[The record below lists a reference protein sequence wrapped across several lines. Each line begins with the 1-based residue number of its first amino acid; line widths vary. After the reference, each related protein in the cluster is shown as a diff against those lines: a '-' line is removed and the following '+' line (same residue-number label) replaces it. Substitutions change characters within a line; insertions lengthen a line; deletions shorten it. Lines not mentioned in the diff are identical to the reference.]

1 MNRLGE
7 NFSLDGRAISRKF
20 EHLSAL
26 LKHYDAEFYR
36 YLYDNGAHELL
47 FCYRWILL
55 DLKRE
60 FPFEEALEMLEVLW
74 ASIPPTNSA
83 YQNLFDDGH
92 LYKAD
97 SLVHMNTC
105 TATKPEEA
113 EERRKG
119 LSASKFSKPANQR
132 IRSIKFLPNVLSSDS
147 QVLDSPTTSESDCEF
162 ADCLARE
169 NAIAATN
176 TFTPPM
182 PWDSPDLSKRQK
194 RFNFEHPSIGSSKC
208 DQFDTI
214 SSECYETAI
223 LNREGNEENEA
234 IFSDYHQ
241 SNRNGSFSKSQGG
254 DDMSTCST
262 FDSGIQRSNT
272 LSSMIQGTFLGKPPP
287 PCVTVNA
294 FEITFGPFSVSD
306 DSLQSININRIELT
320 DGEQG
325 KANEQATRRR
335 QRFHCLNG
343 LRNAHCNGDDLSDD
357 EDCLEY
363 EGNLVA
369 SYLDDPGYLTEFDCQ
384 ASQLTGSVHSD
395 STVLLSGE
403 RRRSKPTMKAL
414 ALAKTLLSVGK
425 SCSVDSLT
433 NSSWDTGPQDNLEV
447 MPLTSGPQINVDAES
462 PLSEFEVNCAS
473 QSFTKLMAKSVSEEV
488 LNLEQSIAEN
498 MQTLSVG
505 TNPDDANLDNLSSS
519 STSSLVILSKSTRS
533 ADKGNRNELDLSH
546 PLLTPDE
553 LGPND
558 AFMLFLCLT
567 IMLQNRDRIIETNM
581 DRNDIQMFFDN
592 MIRKHNVRNVLSDA
606 RHLFHAYLS
615 QFHKSL

>member
-1 MNRLGE
+1 M
-7 NFSLDGRAISRKF
+7 
-20 EHLSAL
+20 
-26 LKHYDAEFYR
+26 
-36 YLYDNGAHELL
+36 
-47 FCYRWILL
+47 
-55 DLKRE
+55 
-60 FPFEEALEMLEVLW
+60 
-74 ASIPPTNSA
+74 
-83 YQNLFDDGH
+83 
-92 LYKAD
+92 
-97 SLVHMNTC
+97 
-105 TATKPEEA
+105 
-113 EERRKG
+113 
-119 LSASKFSKPANQR
+119 
-132 IRSIKFLPNVLSSDS
+132 
-147 QVLDSPTTSESDCEF
+147 
-162 ADCLARE
+162 
-169 NAIAATN
+169 
-176 TFTPPM
+176 
-182 PWDSPDLSKRQK
+182 
-194 RFNFEHPSIGSSKC
+194 
-208 DQFDTI
+208 
-214 SSECYETAI
+214 
-223 LNREGNEENEA
+223 
-234 IFSDYHQ
+234 
-241 SNRNGSFSKSQGG
+241 
-254 DDMSTCST
+254 
-262 FDSGIQRSNT
+262 
-272 LSSMIQGTFLGKPPP
+272 
-287 PCVTVNA
+287 
-294 FEITFGPFSVSD
+294 
-306 DSLQSININRIELT
+306 T

-488 LNLEQSIAEN
+488 LNLEHSIAEN